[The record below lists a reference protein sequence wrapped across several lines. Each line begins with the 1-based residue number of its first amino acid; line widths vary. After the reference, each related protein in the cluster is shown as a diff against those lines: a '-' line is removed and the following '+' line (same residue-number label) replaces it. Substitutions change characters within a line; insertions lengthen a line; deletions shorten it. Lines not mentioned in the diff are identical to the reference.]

1 MIPKKTYRVVL
12 LPGDGI
18 GPEVTAQA
26 VRVLDRAAAEE
37 GFAFAFTEAAAGG
50 AAIDRFGS
58 PLPDEVLEQC
68 KQVDAVFLGAVG
80 GPKWD
85 HLSGE
90 MRPESGL
97 LRLRKELGVFAN
109 LRPVSVS
116 DSLADY
122 SPLRPE
128 AVRGI
133 DMLVVREL
141 TGGIYFGRPMGR
153 TGEGAFEE
161 AFNTMRY
168 SAPEIER
175 VARVA
180 FNWARRRH
188 GHVTSVDKANV
199 LVVSQ
204 LWRETVTRIQ
214 RDEFPD
220 VKLDHMYVDNAA
232 MQLVLNPRQFDVIL
246 TGNLFGDILSD
257 AAATLGGSLGLLPSA
272 SVGGKTG
279 LFEPV
284 HGSAPD
290 LAGKDKAN
298 PVAAILTGA
307 MLLEELGEARAAL
320 LVREAVNLVLDEGY
334 RTADLWREG
343 FGEATTT
350 LMADLIVERIHRAVE
365 EVQA

>member
-1 MIPKKTYRVVL
+1 MATEKTYNVVL

-18 GPEVTAQA
+18 GPEVTSQA
-26 VRVLDRAAAEE
+26 VRVLEAAGAAY
-37 GFAFAFTEAAAGG
+37 GFAFRFTEGAVGG
-50 AAIDRFGS
+50 AAIDAYGT
-58 PLPDEVLEQC
+58 PLPDDVLEQC
-68 KQVDAVFLGAVG
+68 RKADAVFLGAVG

-85 HLSGE
+85 DLRGA

-97 LRLRKELGVFAN
+97 LKLRKSLEVFAN
-109 LRPVSVS
+109 LRPVAVPE
-116 DSLADY
+116 SLAEA

-128 AVRGI
+128 AVRGT

-141 TGGIYFGRPMGR
+141 TGGIYFGEPKGR
-153 TGEGAFEE
+153 TGEGQQEE

-168 SAPEIER
+168 SVPEIER

-180 FNWARRRH
+180 FQWARRRK
-188 GHVTSVDKANV
+188 GKLTSVDKANV

-204 LWRETVTRIQ
+204 LWRETVERIHAA
-214 RDEFPD
+214 EFSD

-232 MQLVLNPRQFDVIL
+232 MQLVLNPRQFDVIV

-272 SVGGKTG
+272 SVGGKVG

-290 LAGKDKAN
+290 IAGQAKAN
-298 PVAAILTGA
+298 PVAAILTAA
-307 MLLEELGEARAAL
+307 MLLDELGESQAAVA
-320 LVREAVNLVLDEGY
+320 VREAVEQVFADGY
-334 RTADLWREG
+334 RTGDLWREG
-343 FGEATTT
+343 YKKVGTSE
-350 LMADLIVERIHRAVE
+350 MGDLVLEQIARVPQ
-365 EVQA
+365 EVNG